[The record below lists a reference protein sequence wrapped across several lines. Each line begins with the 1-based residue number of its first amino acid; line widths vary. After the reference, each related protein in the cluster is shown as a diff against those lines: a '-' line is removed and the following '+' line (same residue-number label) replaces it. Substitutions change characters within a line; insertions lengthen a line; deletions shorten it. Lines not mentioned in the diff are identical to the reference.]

1 MAGLTPQQEGF
12 AQSIGTSEF
21 DFNWLAYEK
30 HYSCAKMSK
39 NAIYVETCKLL
50 QNPKISL
57 RIKEIQANTIK
68 RNEVTLDEV
77 LAEMAEWLKFNVKSI
92 FNEDDSMKSLQEM
105 SDQEASSIASFE
117 VVELFDGSGEKK
129 VQIGYLKK
137 VKLIDKRAVADMF
150 LRKLGA
156 YIDNHRVTVENMEHL
171 KDLLNVIA
179 K

>member
-1 MAGLTPQQEGF
+1 MAGLTPQQELFCQKVAEGKTYF
-12 AQSIGTSEF
+12 A
-21 DFNWLAYEK
+21 AYQEAYPK
-30 HYSCAKMSK
+30 SLEWKENAVYVNSSKMMADT
-39 NAIYVETCKLL
+39 N
-50 QNPKISL
+50 ISL
-57 RIKEIQANTIK
+57 RVKKLQEGNFK

-92 FNEDDSMKSLQEM
+92 FNEDDTMKPLKEM

-117 VVELFDGSGEKK
+117 VVELFDGSGDKK
-129 VQIGYLKK
+129 VHIGYLKK

-156 YIDNHRVTVENMEHL
+156 YIDNHKVTIEDMSHL
-171 KDLLNVIA
+171 KDLLNGIS

>member
-1 MAGLTPQQEGF
+1 MAGLTPQQEQFCQLVAAGKTY
-12 AQSIGTSEF
+12 ADAYRGAYNVGKTTSS
-21 DFNWLAYEK
+21 NT
-30 HYSCAKMSK
+30 
-39 NAIYVETCKLL
+39 IYVKSSRMMDES
-50 QNPKISL
+50 KISL
-57 RIKEIQANTIK
+57 RVFELQIKTIK

-92 FNEDDSMKSLQEM
+92 FNEDDTMKPLQEM

-117 VVELFDGSGEKK
+117 VVELFDGSGDKK

-156 YIDNHRVTVENMEHL
+156 YIDNHKITIEDMSHL
-171 KDLLNVIA
+171 KDLLNGI
-179 K
+179 KE